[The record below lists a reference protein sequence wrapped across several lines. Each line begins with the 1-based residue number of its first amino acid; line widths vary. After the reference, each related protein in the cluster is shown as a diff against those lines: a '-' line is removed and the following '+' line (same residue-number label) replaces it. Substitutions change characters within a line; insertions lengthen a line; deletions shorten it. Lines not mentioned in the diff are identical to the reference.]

1 MSLKSRNRNPK
12 GIEKGNKNKRKL
24 ENWDHYVVFP
34 SWPSIF
40 SVALLPP
47 SHAHGNHSRSH
58 DYRIMRHAHAHARQ
72 AGGVLLV
79 HVTFMS

>member
-24 ENWDHYVVFP
+24 ENWDHYAVFP

-40 SVALLPP
+40 SVALLPLP
-47 SHAHGNHSRSH
+47 FFRLAMHMETTPGA
-58 DYRIMRHAHAHARQ
+58 
-72 AGGVLLV
+72 
-79 HVTFMS
+79 TTT